1 VRYLVPRAAQVR
13 RAAWLLVAL
22 VGLCLLWE
30 LYKLVMP
37 EDGVAIGETLV
48 LPRTDDAS
56 MPHIAEILGVFD
68 DPEVAGAAD
77 QSSVGSAVASAAWYS
92 FGLAAVGFV
101 FGTLVGFAL
110 ALLMQ
115 RVRIAERALM
125 PWAVLSQTVPL
136 IALAPLVY
144 GWGANLTLFGMDWQ
158 PWMSVSIIS
167 AYLAFV
173 PVTVGALRGLQSP
186 PEVQTELLASYGA
199 SWWQTLLRLRLPAA
213 VPFLIPALKLA
224 AASAVIGAIVAE
236 ISTGLQGGIGRLI
249 ITYAQQATGEPA
261 KVFAPIIGAAAMGIV
276 AVGAISVADVVLRRY
291 QGAPDPSAE
300 RPDLVGSVGGGP
312 VLRPWR
318 SRAS

>member
-1 VRYLVPRAAQVR
+1 MRLLLPRPAQIK

-22 VGLCLLWE
+22 IGLCLLWE
-30 LYKLVMP
+30 LYKAVMP
-37 EDGVAIGETLV
+37 EDGVSIGDTLV

-56 MPHIAEILGVFD
+56 MPHIADILGTFG
-68 DPEVAGAAD
+68 DPEVAGAA
-77 QSSVGSAVASAAWYS
+77 QASTVGSAVASAAWYS
-92 FGLAAVGFV
+92 LRLAAAGFAVGS
-101 FGTLVGFAL
+101 LVGFAL

-144 GWGANLTLFGMDWQ
+144 GWGANLTLFGLDWQ

-186 PEVQTELLASYGA
+186 PTVQTELLASYAA
-199 SWWQTLLRLRLPAA
+199 SWWQTVLRLRLPASI
-213 VPFLIPALKLA
+213 PFLIPALKLA

-236 ISTGLQGGIGRLI
+236 ISTGLAGGIGRLI
-249 ITYAQQATGEPA
+249 ITYAQQATGDPA
-261 KVFAPIIGAAAMGIV
+261 RVFAPIIGAAVMGIV
-276 AVGAISVADVVLRRY
+276 AVGSITLIDIGLRRF
-291 QGAPDPSAE
+291 QGVPEPSPEPDIA
-300 RPDLVGSVGGGP
+300 GSVGGGP
-312 VLRPWR
+312 LLRPWR
-318 SRAS
+318 SRA